1 MSSTRSPTR
10 VFKVNNVPEK
20 SSTCL
25 HISLADWFEQFAEAV
40 QAAAERRPDRR
51 LVFDLSNTEDEGL
64 WLT

>member
-1 MSSTRSPTR
+1 MSSTRSFTR
-10 VFKVNNVPEK
+10 VLKVIKVPER

-25 HISLADWFEQFAEAV
+25 HISGADWFEQFAEAV
-40 QAAAERRPDRR
+40 LAAAERRPDRR